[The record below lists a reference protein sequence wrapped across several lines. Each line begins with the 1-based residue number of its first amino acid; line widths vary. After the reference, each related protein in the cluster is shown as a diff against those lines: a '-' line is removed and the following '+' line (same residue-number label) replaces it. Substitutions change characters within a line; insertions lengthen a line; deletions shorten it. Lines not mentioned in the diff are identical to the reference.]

1 VDLGLRGAAVCVA
14 GGSRGIGRAVAELAA
29 AEGARVAVL
38 GRDADALADTA
49 SRLRELGAPDAL
61 GHPCELADPGAVTAA
76 FAGLAE
82 RWGRLNALV
91 NVAGPAT
98 QRVRWYEI
106 PDEDWYGC
114 FTVGTLAAVRTMR
127 AALPLLRAAD
137 WARIVNLGAMSTRH
151 PSAQRAAYTAAKAA
165 LVMVTKQVSMDL
177 ADEDILVNVVSPGA
191 VLTERLRGR
200 LAADVETDVD
210 AGDPRAVMSWVGAHS
225 GFAAQTGRIGL
236 PGQIA
241 TLVAYL
247 ASPANGYVTGAHVN
261 ADGGSL
267 FGV

>member
-1 VDLGLRGAAVCVA
+1 MDLGLRGAAVCVA
-14 GGSRGIGRAVAELAA
+14 GGSRGIGRTVAELVA

-38 GRDADALADTA
+38 GRDPDALADTA
-49 SRLRELGAPDAL
+49 ARLRELGAPDVL
-61 GHPCELADPGAVTAA
+61 GHPCELADPGAVAGA
-76 FAGLAE
+76 FAAVGE

-91 NVAGPAT
+91 NAAGPAT

-106 PDEDWYGC
+106 PDEEWYDC

-127 AALPLLRAAD
+127 AALPLLRAGD
-137 WARIVNLGAMSTRH
+137 WARIVNIAAMSTRH
-151 PSAQRAAYTAAKAA
+151 PSSHRAAYTAAKAA

-177 ADEDILVNVVSPGA
+177 AEEDILVNAVSPGA

-200 LAADVETDVD
+200 LGADV
-210 AGDPRAVMSWVGAHS
+210 DPADTRAVMRWVGEHS
-225 GFAAQTGRIGL
+225 GFAAQTGRIGR
-236 PGQIA
+236 PGEIA

>member
-1 VDLGLRGAAVCVA
+1 MDLGLRDAAVCVS

-38 GRDADALADTA
+38 GRDPDALADVVVG
-49 SRLRELGAPDAL
+49 LRSLGATDAVAFE
-61 GHPCELADPGAVTAA
+61 CELAGVGAVEAV
-76 FAGLAE
+76 LAELGE

-106 PDEDWYGC
+106 PDEEWYDC

-127 AALPLLRAAD
+127 AALPLLRAAE

-151 PSAQRAAYTAAKAA
+151 PSAHRAAYTAAKAA

-177 ADEDILVNVVSPGA
+177 APEDILVNVVSPGA
-191 VLTERLRGR
+191 VVTERLLDR
-200 LAADVETDVD
+200 LDSSVD
-210 AGDPRAVMSWVGAHS
+210 PSDARAVMSWVGEHS

-236 PGQIA
+236 PAQIA

-267 FGV
+267 FGS